1 MRTISSSEREC
12 GYRSEG
18 GVYLVSE
25 GSEFGSLPLWVS
37 INPPIP
43 CEDRYHRGP
52 VLVNASAV
60 LERRPEE
67 AWFVGTS
74 ADHRAKVKA
83 DEWAI
88 DRFGMTTY
96 MRLHYGVCKGLGGVD
111 EAMELLLGS
120 VRWNEVHVEDAIRG
134 LTEAGVPEIPRV
146 APHFAAFIE
155 HIHMFSRENSAQEL
169 VSAAAAI
176 WRMARY
182 MTPKKYR
189 VLIPYLMRVL
199 TVLGLGKDAIAMR
212 KRYDI

>member
-1 MRTISSSEREC
+1 MRTISSSERDC

-37 INPPIP
+37 LHPPIP

-52 VLVNASAV
+52 VLVDAAVV

-67 AWFVGTS
+67 EWFVGSS
-74 ADHRAKVKA
+74 ADHRDKLRA

-88 DRFGMTTY
+88 EKFGMTTT
-96 MRLHYGVCKGLGGVD
+96 MRLRIGVCKGLGGVD
-111 EAMELLLGS
+111 EAMELLLLS
-120 VRWNEVHVEDAIRG
+120 VKWNEVHVADAIRG

-146 APHFAAFIE
+146 APHFASFVE
-155 HIHMFSRENSAQEL
+155 HIQSFSHENSAQEL
-169 VSAAAAI
+169 VMAVAAT
-176 WRMARY
+176 WRMANQIP
-182 MTPKKYR
+182 PKKYST
-189 VLIPYLMRVL
+189 LIPYLMRVL

-212 KRYDI
+212 KRFK